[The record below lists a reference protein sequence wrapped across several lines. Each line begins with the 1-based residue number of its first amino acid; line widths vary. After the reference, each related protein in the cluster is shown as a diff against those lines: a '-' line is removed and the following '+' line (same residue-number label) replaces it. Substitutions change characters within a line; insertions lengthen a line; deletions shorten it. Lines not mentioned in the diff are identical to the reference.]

1 VIKKNCLVCNKEFET
16 YPCHIKAG
24 KGKYCSKKCSMS
36 ETNKKLTLSG
46 RQTRF
51 KKGASPHNKKG
62 FSFQKSRLNGKVYK
76 LIYKPEHPFATKKGY
91 VREHRLV
98 IEENIG
104 RILLESEVVHHID
117 GNSLNNSLENLQLM
131 TFTEHCRLHTKDNV
145 HKRWIKTPPCSQPQW
160 QK

>member
-1 VIKKNCLVCNKEFET
+1 
-16 YPCHIKAG
+16 
-24 KGKYCSKKCSMS
+24 MS